1 MAINFKLNLLWTSEA
16 MIRNHIS
23 IDEIKRDFSKFLKR
37 VELGERL
44 VIMKAGKP
52 LAEIKPVG
60 QAASKLRPFG
70 LCEGDFTVPDD
81 FDAPMPEDVIKEFEG
96 Q

>member
-1 MAINFKLNLLWTSEA
+1 
-16 MIRNHIS
+16 MIGNPIS

-37 VELGERL
+37 LESGERL

-60 QAASKLRPFG
+60 HATSKLRPFG
-70 LCEGDFTVPDD
+70 LCEGEFTVPDD
-81 FDAPMPEDVIKEFEG
+81 FDAPLPEDIIKEFEG